1 MHKVTGVISFVVA
14 MLVVLAVF
22 PAQEA
27 KAYIDPGTG
36 SLVMQS
42 ASAGLL
48 MALLS
53 LRTLV
58 SRIKLTFNRR

>member
-1 MHKVTGVISFVVA
+1 MQKVTGVISFVVA
-14 MLVVLAVF
+14 ILVVLAVF

-36 SLVMQS
+36 SLVMQY

-48 MALLS
+48 MTMLS
-53 LRTLV
+53 LKTLI
-58 SRIKLTFNRR
+58 SKIKLTFGRR

>member
-1 MHKVTGVISFVVA
+1 MKKVTGVIPFVVA

-42 ASAGLL
+42 ASAGIL
-48 MALLS
+48 MAMLS
-53 LRTLV
+53 LKTIISKIR
-58 SRIKLTFNRR
+58 LTFGRR